1 MSQNLDAF
9 NKKTL
14 SPESASAELELWRDE
29 LRRLWALALPFL
41 RKLDKNL
48 WRIILY
54 ICVLSLLL
62 AILQAT
68 LGASLTRD
76 RWQVQRPL
84 SLESIV
90 SEQSMRDDY
99 MADFDTPASW
109 NKRVPIKLDAVNPN
123 DFKNNT
129 GTRHSV
135 WVSLSQDQVQV
146 TGSGSKRSLMS
157 LEEFNVLPHFTPL
170 SPFEFSTP
178 TADMLKPEL
187 VVSSRSDNPDWRQSF
202 LFDDLA
208 PRQQSFSSTC
218 VTEDFLRQCQRFR
231 QKIFVAN
238 LGKDYSAGSSFMGSG
253 QYRGIVDTF
262 AKRYNLSSDL
272 VLSIMRVE
280 SNYVPSALS
289 RSNAMG
295 LMQLVPHTAG
305 WEAHLYLTGKKEV
318 PGSDI
323 LFDPAK
329 NIEYGMAYLHLLF
342 TRHFPDVTDRASRE
356 LCVIAA
362 YNGGPNAVWRSFD
375 SDRGRAV
382 AKINSLS
389 PGDIYEHLTSNMA
402 SLEARIYV
410 DKVLTARNNTRL
422 SFSASAAPSAPAGTM
437 AN

>member
-9 NKKTL
+9 NKKAL
-14 SPESASAELELWRDE
+14 LPESASAELELWRE
-29 LRRLWALALPFL
+29 EFRRLWALALPFL

-54 ICVLSLLL
+54 ICVLSALL

-68 LGASLTRD
+68 LGATLTRD
-76 RWQVQRPL
+76 KWQVQRPL
-84 SLESIV
+84 SLESIAPD
-90 SEQSMRDDY
+90 QNLLADY
-99 MADFDTPASW
+99 MADFELSGSW
-109 NKRVPIKLDAVNPN
+109 SKRVAIQLDTVNPREL
-123 DFKNNT
+123 KSKA
-129 GTRHSV
+129 GTKHSV

-146 TGSGSKRSLMS
+146 TVSGSKRRLMG

-178 TADMLKPEL
+178 TTDMLKPEL
-187 VVSSRSDNPDWRQSF
+187 VVSSQFENSDWRQSF
-202 LFDDLA
+202 LFDDLV

-231 QKIFVAN
+231 QKIFIAN
-238 LGKDYSAGSSFMGSG
+238 LGKDYSAGSSSVGSG

-280 SNYVPSALS
+280 SNYSPSALS

-305 WEAHLYLTGKKEV
+305 WEAHLYLTGRKEV
-318 PGSDI
+318 PDADI

-329 NIEYGMAYLHLLF
+329 NIEYGVAYLHLLF
-342 TRHFPDVTDRASRE
+342 TRHFPDITDRASRE

-375 SDRGRAV
+375 QDRDKAV
-382 AKINSLS
+382 AKINNLS
-389 PGDIYEHLTSNMA
+389 PGDVYEHLTNKMA
-402 SLEARIYV
+402 SPEARIYV
-410 DKVLTARNNTRL
+410 DKVLSARNTTRL
-422 SFSASAAPSAPAGTM
+422 MFSTGTTV
-437 AN
+437 N